1 MNFAIST
8 NMYVW
13 TYRCVTKSDK
23 MPFIGSVLKKNPDLE
38 IISTTYSRDIL
49 TNAAF
54 RKNHLQLNID
64 SHQIKKPKPE
74 KFLKRDVA
82 LFFVNNNIKDGL
94 QLIEATTDHRDLGN
108 CPFYD
113 FLIVLCLQVCQEPE
127 AATRGV
133 L

>member
-13 TYRCVTKSDK
+13 TYRYVTKSDK

-54 RKNHLQLNID
+54 RKNRLQLNVD
-64 SHQIKKPKPE
+64 SHQIKKLKQE